1 MAECIHFLHTPPG
14 QQSPTNILAA
24 FAFFFVLL
32 WDCCTATKF
41 QNVCNDFDTNEQKIE
56 SSGGKVHVDL
66 HYNFQATLFNRLTLK
81 MRTLVKYWH
90 VYA

>member
-1 MAECIHFLHTPPG
+1 MKNTNCHALIQDEGGPKLES
-14 QQSPTNILAA
+14 QQPTNQQTHVIQ
-24 FAFFFVLL
+24 VLL
-32 WDCCTATKF
+32 FSPKRH
-41 QNVCNDFDTNEQKIE
+41 FDTNEQKIE